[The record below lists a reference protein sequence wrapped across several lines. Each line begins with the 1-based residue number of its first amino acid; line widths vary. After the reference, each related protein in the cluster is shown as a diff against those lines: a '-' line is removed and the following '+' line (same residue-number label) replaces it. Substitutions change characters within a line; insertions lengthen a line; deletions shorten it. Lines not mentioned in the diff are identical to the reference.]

1 MKDLRTSNHRPLEL
15 QRTNRPATLC
25 RASRVWAREARASA
39 AIARGRREV
48 SSMGVYD
55 ELGLRTVIN
64 ASGTL
69 TRLGGSRM
77 APKVLAAMAD
87 AAASFVPI
95 DALQARAD
103 EIIADVTGAEAGYVV
118 SGAAAG
124 LSLGVAACV
133 AGMDVAAMDRLPDTS
148 GLKDEVVV
156 QRGHRN
162 AYDHAIRAVG
172 VRMVEVGYLGYP
184 GAGGTNPWQIA
195 AAITERTAAV
205 ACPILD
211 TPGTVSLS
219 EVCQI
224 AHERGVP
231 VIVDAAA
238 ELPPRA
244 NLRRFI
250 TEGADLVVFSGGKA
264 IGGPQASG
272 ILAGRADLI
281 ASVALQHQDMDV
293 RPETWSWRPALAAGL
308 LSGVPHQGFGRA
320 MKVGRE
326 EIVGLITALRHYAAG
341 SDAEDLECWQRC
353 LEPIEQALEGIPGIH
368 VSRHLWQRRPV
379 PSLRID
385 LEGDCAA
392 SRAYDLVNRL
402 LAGEPSIAVDQSY
415 AEHGR

>member
-1 MKDLRTSNHRPLEL
+1 
-15 QRTNRPATLC
+15 
-25 RASRVWAREARASA
+25 
-39 AIARGRREV
+39 
-48 SSMGVYD
+48 
-55 ELGLRTVIN
+55 
-64 ASGTL
+64 
-69 TRLGGSRM
+69 
-77 APKVLAAMAD
+77 
-87 AAASFVPI
+87 
-95 DALQARAD
+95 
-103 EIIADVTGAEAGYVV
+103 V

-133 AGMDVAAMDRLPDTS
+133 AGMDVVAMDRLPDAS

-184 GAGGTNPWQIA
+184 GAGGTSPWQIA

-211 TPGTVSLS
+211 TPGTVPLPQ
-219 EVCQI
+219 VCQI

-250 TEGADLVVFSGGKA
+250 AEGADLVVFSGGKA

-272 ILAGRADLI
+272 ILAGRADLV

-293 RPETWSWRPALAAGL
+293 RPETWSWRPL
-308 LSGVPHQGFGRA
+308 LDSGRLVGVPQQGFGRS

-326 EIVGLITALRHYAAG
+326 EIVGLITALRHFAAG
-341 SDAEDLECWQRC
+341 SDEEDLQHWQRR
-353 LEPIEQALEGIPGIH
+353 LDPIEQALQGIQGVR
-368 VSRHLWQRRPV
+368 VSRQLSHRKPV

-385 LEGDCAA
+385 LEGDCAPI
-392 SRAYDLVNRL
+392 RAYDIVNRL
-402 LAGEPSIAVDQSY
+402 LDGEPAIAIDQSY
-415 AEHGR
+415 AEHGRLSINPQGLTAEEATVVARRLREELHEGDRVIG

>member
-1 MKDLRTSNHRPLEL
+1 
-15 QRTNRPATLC
+15 
-25 RASRVWAREARASA
+25 
-39 AIARGRREV
+39 
-48 SSMGVYD
+48 MGVYD

-77 APKVLAAMAD
+77 AP
-87 AAASFVPI
+87 
-95 DALQARAD
+95 
-103 EIIADVTGAEAGYVV
+103 E
-118 SGAAAG
+118 
-124 LSLGVAACV
+124 
-133 AGMDVAAMDRLPDTS
+133 DVAAMDRLPDTM

-184 GAGGTNPWQIA
+184 GAGGTSPWQIA

-211 TPGTVSLS
+211 TPGTVPLP

-231 VIVDAAA
+231 VLVDAAA

-250 TEGADLVVFSGGKA
+250 ADGADLVVFSGGKA

-281 ASVALQHQDMDV
+281 ASVAPPHQDMDV
-293 RPETWSWRPALAAGL
+293 RPGTWSWRPLLDSGHLA
-308 LSGVPHQGFGRA
+308 GVPHQGFGRS

-326 EIVGLITALRHYAAG
+326 EIIGLITALRRFAAG
-341 SDAEDLECWQRC
+341 SDEEDLQRWQRC
-353 LEPIEQALEGIPGIH
+353 LDPIEQALEGISGIR
-368 VSRHLWQRRPV
+368 VSRQLSHRKPV
-379 PSLRID
+379 PSLRIELD
-385 LEGDCAA
+385 GDSTAA
-392 SRAYDLVNRL
+392 RAYDLVNRL
-402 LAGEPSIAVDQSY
+402 LGGEPAIAIDQSY
-415 AEHGR
+415 AEHGRLSINPQGLTAEEATAVARRLREELHKGDR

>member
-1 MKDLRTSNHRPLEL
+1 
-15 QRTNRPATLC
+15 
-25 RASRVWAREARASA
+25 
-39 AIARGRREV
+39 
-48 SSMGVYD
+48 MGVYD

-77 APKVLAAMAD
+77 APEVLAAMVE
-87 AAASFVPI
+87 AAAAFVPI
-95 DALQARAD
+95 DDLQARAG
-103 EIIADVTGAEAGYVV
+103 EIIAELTGAEAGYVV
-118 SGAAAG
+118 TGAAAG

-133 AGMDVAAMDRLPDTS
+133 AGMDVAAMDRLPETT

-162 AYDHAIRAVG
+162 AYDHALRAVG

-184 GAGGTNPWQIA
+184 GAGGTHPWQLA
-195 AAITERTAAV
+195 AAITERTAAI

-211 TPGTVSLS
+211 TPGTVPLPV
-219 EVCQI
+219 VCQI
-224 AHERGVP
+224 AHEHGIP

-250 TEGADLVVFSGGKA
+250 AEGADLVVFSGGKA

-272 ILAGRADLI
+272 ILAGRAELI

-293 RPETWSWRPALAAGL
+293 RPQTWSWRPLLAAGRL
-308 LSGVPHQGFGRA
+308 AGVPHQGFGRA

-326 EIVGLITALRHYAAG
+326 EIVGLVTALRHYAAG
-341 SDAEDLECWQRC
+341 SDAEDLERWQRI
-353 LEPIEQALEGIPGIH
+353 LDPIAQALEGIAGVR
-368 VSRHLWQRRPV
+368 VSRHVPPHKPV
-379 PSLRID
+379 PSLRIE
-385 LEGDCAA
+385 LAGECAA
-392 SRAYDLVNRL
+392 TRAYEVVNRL
-402 LAGEPSIAVDQSY
+402 LEGEPSIAVDQAH
-415 AEHGR
+415 AEQGWLSVNPQGLAAEEAMTVAHRLREVLTAR

>member
-1 MKDLRTSNHRPLEL
+1 
-15 QRTNRPATLC
+15 
-25 RASRVWAREARASA
+25 
-39 AIARGRREV
+39 
-48 SSMGVYD
+48 
-55 ELGLRTVIN
+55 
-64 ASGTL
+64 
-69 TRLGGSRM
+69 
-77 APKVLAAMAD
+77 
-87 AAASFVPI
+87 
-95 DALQARAD
+95 
-103 EIIADVTGAEAGYVV
+103 
-118 SGAAAG
+118 
-124 LSLGVAACV
+124 
-133 AGMDVAAMDRLPDTS
+133 MDRLPDTS

-184 GAGGTNPWQIA
+184 GAGGTHPWQIA
-195 AAITERTAAV
+195 AAINERTAAV

-211 TPGTVSLS
+211 SPGTVPLP
-219 EVCQI
+219 EVCEI

-250 TEGADLVVFSGGKA
+250 ADGADLVVFSGGKA

-293 RPETWSWRPALAAGL
+293 RPETWSWRPLLDSGL
-308 LSGVPHQGFGRA
+308 LAGVPHQGFGRS

-326 EIVGLITALRHYAAG
+326 EIVGLITALRRFAAG
-341 SDAEDLECWQRC
+341 SDDDDLERWQRC
-353 LEPIEQALEGIPGIH
+353 LDPIERALEGIPGIR
-368 VSRHLWQRRPV
+368 VSRHVPQHKPV
-379 PSLRID
+379 PALRID

-392 SRAYDLVNRL
+392 TRAHDLVNHL
-402 LAGEPSIAVDQSY
+402 LDGEPSIAIDQSY
-415 AEHGR
+415 AEHGRLSINPQGLTAEEATAVARRLREELGG